1 LGAIEMNYPD
11 KPIVVDELA
20 DDRCGIARISVSD
33 AYSEFVPPPYREDG
47 AYILS
52 TIPLGQIGRL
62 VFFNEDPGSI
72 FVISRPM
79 IWDADDDA
87 IVAAARSFMMKGMDS
102 AASE

>member
-1 LGAIEMNYPD
+1 LGAIEVNYPD
-11 KPIVVDELA
+11 KTITVDGLE
-20 DDRCGIARISVSD
+20 DDRYGMVRIGVSD

-52 TIPLGQIGRL
+52 LIPNGQIGRL
-62 VFFNEDPGSI
+62 VFFKEDPESI

-87 IVAAARSFMMKGMDS
+87 IVAAARSIMRKGMDS